1 MRKGKKNMKRFRYR
15 RDRKLYR
22 SRRGVLF
29 GVCRGLAEYFNLSV
43 FWTRMVVVIIFLVS
57 GLWPITLIYVLASL
71 LMTPEPVKPLH
82 STEDSDFYDAYLH
95 TRSGTIRRMSRR
107 FANLDRRIRRMEDVV
122 TGKDFE
128 WERRMNS

>member
-1 MRKGKKNMKRFRYR
+1 MKRFRYR

-22 SRRGVLF
+22 SRNGVLF

-43 FWTRMVVVIIFLVS
+43 FWTRMVVVIIFIVS
-57 GLWPITLIYVLASL
+57 GLWPITLIYILASL
-71 LMTPEPVKPLH
+71 LMKPEPVKPLN
-82 STEDSDFYDAYLH
+82 STEDSDFYDAYLN